1 MQVSFALLRIRSES
15 WVALVVSSGCG
26 KVVAPEIADA
36 GFDAVKLDAGPPC
49 SLVQRDYGDV
59 PAFTEFVELNDDT
72 SNAGFKYTD
81 QLSPLAP
88 TLFSEETDYFRFQ
101 AYSGLTP
108 FGTAQSPLP
117 FTAGT
122 FEITSEQ
129 AQYSTCGVC
138 ARIDSAWNGMAFKDP
153 FLAVSGTIK
162 IIKAGN
168 AIGEPWETE
177 FSNLVLK
184 QVSININGIS
194 VIVNPGCEA
203 TIRHATFSGVLRMPK

>member
-1 MQVSFALLRIRSES
+1 MQVRSALLRVRSGLL
-15 WVALVVSSGCG
+15 ALIGASGCG
-26 KVVAPEIADA
+26 KVIAPEIADA
-36 GFDAVKLDAGPPC
+36 GIDAVKLDAGPPC

-59 PAFTEFVELNDDT
+59 PAFTEFVDFND
-72 SNAGFKYTD
+72 NAGLKYTD
-81 QLSPLAP
+81 QLSPLIP
-88 TLFSEETDYFRFQ
+88 TLFSPETDYFRFQ
-101 AYSGLTP
+101 AYTGLTP
-108 FGTAQSPLP
+108 FGTAQAPLP

-122 FEITSEQ
+122 FEITPEQ
-129 AQYSTCGVC
+129 AQFSTCGVC

-184 QVSININGIS
+184 QVTINVNSIS